1 MAEIDFDEW
10 LASYKP
16 PEIKF
21 YASFNTTTG
30 DVIGIYPS
38 TALPEDVQCI
48 EIDQETAHLI
58 TEGKISL
65 NSCFVDMSSGKFEIA
80 EIKRLTKIDDVLHR
94 IMDKS
99 YAGLLTADL
108 MVIRDRNSLTFELA
122 EKYKKRKIHW
132 DGSTEMTFLVT
143 EYNDPNIVK
152 YSIKF
157 TIDELVSS
165 PQIITELDLSKKFSI
180 YTKRLFPVYLF
191 DTK

>member
-1 MAEIDFDEW
+1 
-10 LASYKP
+10 
-16 PEIKF
+16 
-21 YASFNTTTG
+21 
-30 DVIGIYPS
+30 
-38 TALPEDVQCI
+38 LPENSQYV

-99 YAGLLTADL
+99 YAGLLTADR
-108 MVIRDRNSLTFELA
+108 MVIRDSNSLTFELS

-132 DGSTEMTFLVT
+132 DGATEMTFLVT
-143 EYNDPNIVK
+143 EYNDPNIVRH
-152 YSIKF
+152 SIKF
-157 TIDELVSS
+157 TVDELVSS
-165 PQIITELDLSKKFSI
+165 PQTVADLDLSKKFSI

>member
-10 LASYKP
+10 LANYKP

-21 YASFNTTTG
+21 YASFNVATG
-30 DVIGIYPS
+30 DVMGVYPS
-38 TALPEDVQCI
+38 TALPEDVQCV
-48 EIDQETAHLI
+48 EIDHETAHLI
-58 TEGKISL
+58 TDGKISL

-99 YAGLLTADL
+99 YSGLLTADL
-108 MVIRDRNSLTFELA
+108 MVIRDNNSLTFELS

-132 DGSTEMTFLVT
+132 DGSTEMTFLIT
-143 EYNDPNIVK
+143 EYNDPNIVRHA
-152 YSIKF
+152 IKF
-157 TIDELVSS
+157 TVDELVSA
-165 PQIITELDLSKKFSI
+165 PQIIKDLDLSKKFSI

>member
-10 LASYKP
+10 LANYKP
-16 PEIKF
+16 PELKF
-21 YASFNTTTG
+21 YASFNTSTG

-38 TALPEDVQCI
+38 TALPENSQYV

-108 MVIRDRNSLTFELA
+108 MVIRDSNALTFELS

-132 DGSTEMTFLVT
+132 DGATEMTFLVT
-143 EYNDPNIVK
+143 EYNDPNIVRH
-152 YSIKF
+152 SIKF
-157 TIDELVSS
+157 TVDELVSS
-165 PQIITELDLSKKFSI
+165 PQTVADLDLSKKFSI

>member
-10 LASYKP
+10 LANYKP

-21 YASFNTTTG
+21 YASFDVATG
-30 DVIGIYPS
+30 DVTGIYPS
-38 TALPEDVQCI
+38 TALPENAQYV
-48 EIDQETAHLI
+48 EIDHETAHLI
-58 TEGKISL
+58 AEGKINL

-108 MVIRDRNSLTFELA
+108 MVIRDNNSLTFELS

-132 DGSTEMTFLVT
+132 DGATEMTFLVT
-143 EYNDPNIVK
+143 EYNDPNIVRHA
-152 YSIKF
+152 IKF
-157 TIDELVSS
+157 TVDELVSA
-165 PQIITELDLSKKFSI
+165 PQTTTGLELSKKFSI

>member
-10 LASYKP
+10 LANYKP

-21 YASFNTTTG
+21 YASFNVATG
-30 DVIGIYPS
+30 DVMGVYPS
-38 TALPEDVQCI
+38 TALPEDVQCV
-48 EIDQETAHLI
+48 EIDHETAHLI
-58 TEGKISL
+58 TDGKISL

-99 YAGLLTADL
+99 YSGLLTADL
-108 MVIRDRNSLTFELA
+108 MIIRDNNSLTFELS

-132 DGSTEMTFLVT
+132 DGSTEMTFLIT
-143 EYNDPNIVK
+143 EYNDPNIVRHA
-152 YSIKF
+152 IKF
-157 TIDELVSS
+157 TVDELVSA
-165 PQIITELDLSKKFSI
+165 PQIITDLDLSKKFSI

>member
-10 LASYKP
+10 LANYKP

-21 YASFNTTTG
+21 YAAFNTATG

-38 TALPEDVQCI
+38 TALPDNVQCV
-48 EIDQETAHLI
+48 EIDHETAHLI
-58 TEGKISL
+58 NEGKISL

-94 IMDKS
+94 IIDKS
-99 YAGLLTADL
+99 YAGLLEADL
-108 MVIRDRNSLTFELA
+108 MVIRDNNSLAFELS
-122 EKYKKRKIHW
+122 ERYKKRKIHW

-143 EYNDPNIVK
+143 EYNDPNVVRHA
-152 YSIKF
+152 IKF
-157 TIDELVSS
+157 TVDELVSA
-165 PQIITELDLSKKFSI
+165 PQIFADLDLSKKFSI